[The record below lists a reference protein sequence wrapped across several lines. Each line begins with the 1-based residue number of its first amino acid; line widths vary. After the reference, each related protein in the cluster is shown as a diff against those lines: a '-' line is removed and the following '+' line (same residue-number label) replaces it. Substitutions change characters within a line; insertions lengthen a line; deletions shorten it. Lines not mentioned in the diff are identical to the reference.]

1 METIDNGSDSISS
14 LKYTGFRSGKSSL
27 NVLNLLSGNRIP
39 KGYAPYDLATF
50 TTEVTMLIKFYTQ
63 RANKLLIA
71 ILRKLHG
78 RVNRV
83 LGITDSAGILPWI
96 QWFVAANLMASCVKP
111 SIQRTSGI

>member
-50 TTEVTMLIKFYTQ
+50 TTEVTMLIIFYTQ
-63 RANKLLIA
+63 
-71 ILRKLHG
+71 
-78 RVNRV
+78 
-83 LGITDSAGILPWI
+83 
-96 QWFVAANLMASCVKP
+96 
-111 SIQRTSGI
+111 